1 MLTVENKQV
10 PLGADCVK
18 MQLVLLAAEICPHI
32 SCLALLQIFRCLCL
46 PRYKIE
52 RLNQSET
59 NRQDNS

>member
-1 MLTVENKQV
+1 M
-10 PLGADCVK
+10 
-18 MQLVLLAAEICPHI
+18 AAEICPHI
-32 SCLALLQIFRCLCL
+32 SCLDLFCPNIQMSMFKS